1 LIRTPGGCGVDDR
14 NVNATA
20 SVHRAVAF
28 TITAVRRTAPDAA
41 RVRLLSGPGA
51 LAHGAVDGGLLVVV
65 LVVGVVVDDE
75 VVVDGSLDD
84 VVPFAL
90 ELPS

>member
-1 LIRTPGGCGVDDR
+1 
-14 NVNATA
+14 VNATA
-20 SVHRAVAF
+20 SEQRAVAF
-28 TITAVRRTAPDAA
+28 TVTAVRRTAPDAA

-51 LAHGAVDGGLLVVV
+51 PAHGPVDGGLLVVV

-75 VVVDGSLDD
+75 VVVAGSLDV
-84 VVPFAL
+84 VVPLAL